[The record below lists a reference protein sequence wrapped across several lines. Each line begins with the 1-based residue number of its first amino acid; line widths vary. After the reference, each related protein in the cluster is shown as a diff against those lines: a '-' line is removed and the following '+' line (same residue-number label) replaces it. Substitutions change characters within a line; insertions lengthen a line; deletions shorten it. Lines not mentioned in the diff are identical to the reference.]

1 MPITKVIDM
10 QVTVKFFGPIA
21 EQAGQE
27 RVTFS
32 FAEGATYGQLLEEV
46 GKRFGRQLPERI
58 WDSGRKMFKA
68 GILAVGEGR
77 DLHRPEALLRDGEEI
92 KIIPLL
98 GGG

>member
-1 MPITKVIDM
+1 M

-21 EQAGQE
+21 EQTGQE

-32 FAEGATYGQLLEEV
+32 FSEGATYGHVLEEI
-46 GKRFGRQLPERI
+46 GKRFGSQFHERI
-58 WDSGRKMFKA
+58 WDAGRKLFKA

-77 DLHRPEALLRDGEEI
+77 DFHRPETLLRDGEEI

>member
-1 MPITKVIDM
+1 MVMNVI
-10 QVTVKFFGPIA
+10 VKFFGPLA
-21 EQAGQE
+21 EQVGEE

-32 FAEGATYGQLLEEV
+32 FTEGATYGQLLEEV
-46 GKRFGRQLPERI
+46 GKRFGRQLHERI
-58 WDSGRKMFKA
+58 WDSDRKMFKA

-92 KIIPLL
+92 KIVPLL